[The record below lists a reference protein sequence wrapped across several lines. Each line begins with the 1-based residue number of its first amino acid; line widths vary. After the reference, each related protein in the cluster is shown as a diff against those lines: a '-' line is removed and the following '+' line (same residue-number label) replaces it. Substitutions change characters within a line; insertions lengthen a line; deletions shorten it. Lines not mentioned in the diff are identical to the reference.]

1 MMRKVAFGYST
12 HCNVRCDHC
21 VAAGEVPK
29 TEKMELGRASQIIE
43 AMAAA
48 DVKGISFTAGE
59 PLMYLDDIAALTALC
74 SRYSIYS
81 RVVTN
86 SYWATTPE
94 EADRVVSTLKDNGL
108 RQLRLSYS
116 RWHQKNIPKE
126 NVLHA
131 ARSCERNGIDYFV
144 SFVSDFSKEDDPF
157 EKYLRSHDIR
167 FFPEPVI
174 YSGRAKDFFRV
185 PLHTDYQ
192 ENRCAMN
199 PFIAPSQDMFA
210 CCDAGSHFSNT
221 DFFHLGNLQESE
233 VETLLD
239 KCEKNVL
246 YNHIRNIGISGLALF
261 AGYTVRDIVQ
271 YRKCE
276 LCEKLFNSAETLSF
290 LSKEAESGLYRLYR

>member
-1 MMRKVAFGYST
+1 MRKVAFGYST
-12 HCNVRCDHC
+12 RCNIRCGHC
-21 VAAGEVPK
+21 VAAGEVPRS
-29 TEKMELGRASQIIE
+29 EKMEFDQACRTIE

-59 PLMYLDDIAALTALC
+59 PLLYLNDIAALTALC
-74 SRYSIYS
+74 NRYNIYS

-94 EADRVVSTLKDNGL
+94 EADRVVTTLKDNGL

-116 RWHQKNIPKE
+116 RWHQENIPKE

-131 ARSCERNGIDYFV
+131 AKSCERNKMDYFV

-157 EKYLRSHDIR
+157 EDYLRGNDIR
-167 FFPEPVI
+167 FFPEPLI
-174 YSGRAKDFFRV
+174 YSGRAKEMSRA
-185 PLHTDYQ
+185 PLQTDYQ

-199 PFIAPSQDMFA
+199 PFIAPNQDMFA
-210 CCDAGSHFSNT
+210 CCDAGSHFKNT

-233 VETLLD
+233 VDTLLQE
-239 KCEKNVL
+239 CEKNVL
-246 YNHIRNIGISGLALF
+246 YNHIRNVGISGLALF
-261 AGYTVRDIVQ
+261 AGYSVRDIVQ

-276 LCEKLFNSAETLSF
+276 LCEKLFNSVETLSF
-290 LSKEAESGLYRLYR
+290 LGQEAESGLYRLYR